1 MFMHDN
7 SSQRSVTTKVIIV
20 NYCKSYW
27 MLCVCSNFSTMLQS
41 LNRASSANYTLF
53 GACSNACA
61 VEKLHTCKGLLSIAC
76 ILIFLFSFTTRI
88 CLYSFIECCLW
99 EFVPHILKCFPGTE
113 KIRSW
118 SFYWYSVFNN
128 PPFGESHFRVNHSL
142 PLCEGWKTLEIK
154 GKL

>member
-61 VEKLHTCKGLLSIAC
+61 VERLLVFWFVIFHSLRAFAC
-76 ILIFLFSFTTRI
+76 TLSSNAVSGNLCLTQRDDFEMLSCDGKNEVDLFIVIPVNS
-88 CLYSFIECCLW
+88 
-99 EFVPHILKCFPGTE
+99 
-113 KIRSW
+113 
-118 SFYWYSVFNN
+118 
-128 PPFGESHFRVNHSL
+128 PPFGESYFRVNHSL
-142 PLCEGWKTLEIK
+142 PLCEGWKTWENQGQIRDFFQW
-154 GKL
+154 